1 MTEALVGFAAML
13 LLIFLQVPMAY
24 AMALVGLVGT
34 AYMRSWPSAYSMV
47 GAVIYESG
55 FQYML
60 SGRYWISI
68 YPGVALILLIV
79 AINLVGERIRD
90 QLNPRLKR

>member
-1 MTEALVGFAAML
+1 MLEAGIGFAVML

-34 AYMRSWPSAYSMV
+34 ALLRSWPSAYAMV
-47 GAVIYESG
+47 GSVVYESG

-60 SGRYWISI
+60 SVVPLFVLMGNFITQAKLSRDLSLIHISEPTRP
-68 YPGVALILLIV
+68 Y
-79 AINLVGERIRD
+79 
-90 QLNPRLKR
+90 

>member
-34 AYMRSWPSAYSMV
+34 AYMRSWPSAS
-47 GAVIYESG
+47 
-55 FQYML
+55 
-60 SGRYWISI
+60 RWC
-68 YPGVALILLIV
+68 
-79 AINLVGERIRD
+79 
-90 QLNPRLKR
+90 